1 MKVHHIGI
9 VVDNIQNSLGE
20 FSKFI
25 KFDEITI
32 PTLVGS
38 QKVNV
43 CFMKIGELKI
53 EFIEP
58 INDESPVKKALE
70 KGGGFNHICFEVDNL
85 SEKINEIVKE
95 GGRLIVSPVEG
106 FEGRQI
112 AFVLLNMKK
121 TNLNLVELVERE
133 NAWKDRCWNR
143 YH

>member
-1 MKVHHIGI
+1 MKIHHIGI
-9 VVDNIQNSLGE
+9 VVNNIQDSLGE

-25 KFDEITI
+25 KFDETTI

-43 CFMKIGELKI
+43 CFVKIGELRI

-58 INDESPVKKALE
+58 VGNESPVKKFLE
-70 KGGGFNHICFEVDNL
+70 KGGGFNHICFEVNNL
-85 SEKINEIVKE
+85 SKTINEIVEK

-121 TNLNLVELVERE
+121 TDLNLVELVEIKNE
-133 NAWKDRCWNR
+133 
-143 YH
+143 

>member
-1 MKVHHIGI
+1 MKIHHIGI

-25 KFDEITI
+25 KFNEITI

-43 CFMKIGELKI
+43 CFMKIGELRL

-85 SEKINEIVKE
+85 LEKINEIVEK

-121 TNLNLVELVERE
+121 TNLNLVELVQR
-133 NAWKDRCWNR
+133 
-143 YH
+143 

>member
-1 MKVHHIGI
+1 MNENTMKIHHIGI

-25 KFDEITI
+25 KFDEVSI
-32 PTLVGS
+32 PALVGS

-43 CFMKIGELKI
+43 CFMKIGESRI

-58 INDESPVKKALE
+58 IGDESPVKKALQ
-70 KGGGFNHICFEVDNL
+70 KGGGFHHICFEVDNL
-85 SEKINEIVKE
+85 SEKIKEIVEK

-121 TNLNLVELVERE
+121 TNLNLVELVQR
-133 NAWKDRCWNR
+133 
-143 YH
+143 

>member
-1 MKVHHIGI
+1 MKIHHIGI

-43 CFMKIGELKI
+43 CFMKIGESRI

-58 INDESPVKKALE
+58 IDDESPVRKALQ
-70 KGGGFNHICFEVDNL
+70 KGGGFHHICFEVDNL
-85 SEKINEIVKE
+85 SEKIKEIVEK

-121 TNLNLVELVERE
+121 TNLNLVELVQR
-133 NAWKDRCWNR
+133 
-143 YH
+143 

>member
-1 MKVHHIGI
+1 MKIHHIGI

-43 CFMKIGELKI
+43 CFMKIGELRI

-58 INDESPVKKALE
+58 VGNESPVRKSLE

-85 SEKINEIVKE
+85 SEKINEIVEK

-121 TNLNLVELVERE
+121 TNLNLVELVER
-133 NAWKDRCWNR
+133 
-143 YH
+143 

>member
-1 MKVHHIGI
+1 MNKNTMKIHHIGI
-9 VVDNIQNSLGE
+9 VVNNIQDSLGE

-25 KFDEITI
+25 KFDEINI

-43 CFMKIGELKI
+43 CFMKIGEIKI

-58 INDESPVKKALE
+58 IGNESPVKKSLE
-70 KGGGFNHICFEVDNL
+70 QGGGFNHICFEVDNL
-85 SEKINEIVKE
+85 SETINDIVEK

-121 TNLNLVELVERE
+121 TNLNLVELVER
-133 NAWKDRCWNR
+133 K
-143 YH
+143 

>member
-1 MKVHHIGI
+1 MKIHHIGI
-9 VVDNIQNSLGE
+9 IVNNIQDSLGE
-20 FSKFI
+20 FSKFV
-25 KFDEITI
+25 KFDETTI

-43 CFMKIGELKI
+43 CFMKIGEFRI

-58 INDESPVKKALE
+58 VGNESPVRNALE

-85 SEKINEIVKE
+85 SETINEIVEK

-121 TNLNLVELVERE
+121 TNLNLVELVEIK
-133 NAWKDRCWNR
+133 ND
-143 YH
+143 

>member
-1 MKVHHIGI
+1 MKIHHIGI
-9 VVDNIQNSLGE
+9 VVNDIQDSLGE

-25 KFDEITI
+25 NFDETTI

-43 CFMKIGELKI
+43 CFMKLGEMRI
-53 EFIEP
+53 EIIEP
-58 INDESPVKKALE
+58 VGDDSPVENFLK
-70 KGGGFNHICFEVDNL
+70 KGGGFNHICFEVENI
-85 SEKINEIVKE
+85 SETIDEIIKK

-121 TNLNLVELVERE
+121 TNFNLVELAET
-133 NAWKDRCWNR
+133 KK
-143 YH
+143 